1 MCKAFTTRGV
11 VEGYCIRFLF
21 FFLSLSFSRLVSN
34 LPCTRY
40 QFVSLS
46 HTQIH
51 TVSEERSLT
60 ATNTHLSVVP
70 STRYGQPGTQTH
82 TAGDTHTHI
91 YIYTHAG
98 PYVSLDTVFVLFI
111 VRCTS
116 HFFCPFHF
124 IVTCGSPPPRS
135 HKYIYIYICVCIYI
149 YTCVISIRLSLLIFL
164 SCSPLHVSLSLFS
177 PTRAPMCTHT
187 SPNSSEARIHTHT
200 YIYIRGAH
208 VYRSSTPIRAC
219 MTYLVLFQ
227 HTHSIVVAS
236 AFRQRS

>member
-135 HKYIYIYICVCIYI
+135 HKYIYIYIYVYI

-164 SCSPLHVSLSLFS
+164 SCSPLHVSLSLS
-177 PTRAPMCTHT
+177 
-187 SPNSSEARIHTHT
+187 
-200 YIYIRGAH
+200 
-208 VYRSSTPIRAC
+208 
-219 MTYLVLFQ
+219 
-227 HTHSIVVAS
+227 
-236 AFRQRS
+236 FRQRAHRCAHIRPPTRLRLAYTHTHIYI